1 MDTLL
6 SMKVFRRVVDAG
18 SFVAA
23 ARALDVSTAMA
34 SKHVAHLEKH
44 LGARLLNRSSRH
56 LSLTDAGSVY
66 YEQCREMLDNLDEAE
81 AAVGRASAAPRGVL
95 KVTAPVWFAN
105 ARFARLLAD
114 YKARYPDVV
123 PDVNLSDR
131 VVDLVEEGFD
141 LALRVT
147 QNPGAGLIA
156 RPLLSIRF
164 VLAAAASYIAARG
177 EPKTP
182 IDLARHTTIGYAYAP
197 IGDQWA
203 FEGPDGPV
211 NGRIVPSFRGNST
224 TLAYQLV
231 VAGAGIAMLP
241 PWVVQEDLASGRLK
255 ALLPE
260 YSLPAATLY
269 AVYTSRRYLSPK
281 VRTFVDFLVGDCASG
296 DGDCGAPLAGRA
308 TARRGLTRERRR
320 LRCAPP
326 AAEPRL

>member
-34 SKHVAHLEKH
+34 SKHVAHLEQH

-66 YEQCREMLDNLDEAE
+66 YEQCREMLDNLEEAE
-81 AAVGRASAAPRGVL
+81 AAVGRASATPRGVL
-95 KVTAPVWFAN
+95 KITAPVWFAN

-114 YKARYPDVV
+114 YKARFADVV
-123 PDVNLSDR
+123 LDVNLNDR

-147 QNPGAGLIA
+147 QSPGTALIA

-164 VLAAAASYIAARG
+164 VLVAAPSYIAARG
-177 EPKTP
+177 EPRSTNE
-182 IDLARHTTIGYAYAP
+182 LARHATIGYAYSP

-203 FEGPDGPV
+203 FDGPR
-211 NGRIVPSFRGNST
+211 GPESARIVPAVRSNST
-224 TLAYQLV
+224 MLAYQM
-231 VAGAGIAMLP
+231 VAAGVGIAPLP
-241 PWVVQEDLASGRLK
+241 PWLVQDDLAAGRLK
-255 ALLPE
+255 ALLPGHA
-260 YSLPAATLY
+260 LPVATLY

-281 VRTFVDFLVGDCASG
+281 VRTFVDFLAEHCAMSDGQCGEMAAPTRQAVGE
-296 DGDCGAPLAGRA
+296 PV
-308 TARRGLTRERRR
+308 ER
-320 LRCAPP
+320 
-326 AAEPRL
+326 